1 MHACVCVCVYVCMC
15 VCHANVVQFCTVI
28 CHSAPRSTSI
38 AITRAM
44 KNVWEVSAA
53 AEHGQPAAAE
63 HGTNIAFANMD
74 WKSGRHTGRNWK
86 DHHAIWQRTTIE
98 TVPRSDW
105 AMLQNH
111 WDGNDRSGTTLH
123 ICGE

>member
-1 MHACVCVCVYVCMC
+1 MA
-15 VCHANVVQFCTVI
+15 AALT
-28 CHSAPRSTSI
+28 
-38 AITRAM
+38 M
-44 KNVWEVSAA
+44 KNVWKGS
-53 AEHGQPAAAE
+53 AAAE

-74 WKSGRHTGRNWK
+74 WKSGRHTGRNRK

-111 WDGNDRSGTTLH
+111 WDGSDVRLVREIQEQGGDRRFKMPPLWNNLAHTR
-123 ICGE
+123 

>member
-1 MHACVCVCVYVCMC
+1 MCMCACVYVCVCMC

-28 CHSAPRSTSI
+28 CHSAPRATSM

-44 KNVWEVSAA
+44 KNVWKVSAA

-74 WKSGRHTGRNWK
+74 WKSARHTGNKWK
-86 DHHAIWQRTTIE
+86 DHRATWQRTTKEIKGQPLFQE
-98 TVPRSDW
+98 KNAKDKCSSSNSVAFR
-105 AMLQNH
+105 QN
-111 WDGNDRSGTTLH
+111 
-123 ICGE
+123 